1 MSPNDRQRR
10 GEGFDQD
17 EARAAARERLER
29 RRRSHEPSAKEGS
42 ESRDLAGHQAER
54 RRKRG
59 GDDARVIEA
68 NRPRSRR
75 SSAEQSSPAV
85 ARSTLE
91 SAPLGLYRIV
101 SWIASVLASL
111 GRGILS
117 WALRRPRA
125 ALACVLAAIVVFAGA
140 SMLTRS
146 CSASREVAVPVE
158 TEQPSQEDQAEEPSQ
173 VEQADFSNLP
183 ASLDAQSIDALRAK
197 SDDSRV
203 VKIVNN
209 AQALGADG
217 ETLQLKLLK
226 LAAKDS
232 QALDYVADYIDKYPT
247 ASGQPYKD
255 SVSKGTIPDLKQW
268 DERWGYVDY
277 CGSALGLTGCCPTS
291 LSMVYMGLT
300 GKTDKTPADMA
311 ALATEDGYA
320 IEGSG
325 TVGDF
330 LLDEA
335 SSLGLTCQYF
345 WPSSASLEWYLENG
359 FVVIVNVGPGD
370 FTDGGHFFVAYGMA
384 SDGSVKINDP
394 YSSVNTEKGWDADVI
409 ASQSMAMYAFKA
421 L

>member
-1 MSPNDRQRR
+1 MH
-10 GEGFDQD
+10 GLI
-17 EARAAARERLER
+17 ARMREL
-29 RRRSHEPSAKEGS
+29 PS
-42 ESRDLAGHQAER
+42 
-54 RRKRG
+54 
-59 GDDARVIEA
+59 
-68 NRPRSRR
+68 
-75 SSAEQSSPAV
+75 
-85 ARSTLE
+85 
-91 SAPLGLYRIV
+91 
-101 SWIASVLASL
+101 
-111 GRGILS
+111 
-117 WALRRPRA
+117 
-125 ALACVLAAIVVFAGA
+125 
-140 SMLTRS
+140 
-146 CSASREVAVPVE
+146 
-158 TEQPSQEDQAEEPSQ
+158 
-173 VEQADFSNLP
+173 
-183 ASLDAQSIDALRAK
+183 
-197 SDDSRV
+197 
-203 VKIVNN
+203 
-209 AQALGADG
+209 
-217 ETLQLKLLK
+217 
-226 LAAKDS
+226 
-232 QALDYVADYIDKYPT
+232 
-247 ASGQPYKD
+247 
-255 SVSKGTIPDLKQW
+255 QW